1 MLYFLIGLS
10 LSLAGLAI
18 MQFLYLIYLER
29 MGKAQKKRIHELETH
44 NKYLSHRLEDAEQQI
59 NEQNTLIDIFYEEFE
74 NAETIEEEDEIWA
87 DVIDEK

>member
-10 LSLAGLAI
+10 LSLAGLSI

-29 MGKAQKKRIHELETH
+29 MGKEHKKRIHELETH
-44 NKYLSHRLEDAEQQI
+44 NRYLSRRLEDAEQQI

-74 NAETIEEEDEIWA
+74 NEDEEVWA
-87 DVIDEK
+87 DLIDEK